1 MGEKKRIDAGM
12 ADLVIVDTWRV
23 LGKGKALQ
31 GLPRDTRDKYIK
43 KVQKDIKA
51 ALGCAKKK
59 PNCANLLIGVDTF
72 SMSSLGEDALEKK
85 NTKRAMVWLK
95 EQDATTER
103 LATQYRDMK
112 EWFIWGVSDRG
123 WAFNLLNGEKYFD
136 GEFRTDESDED
147 GALKVAKEMVLRF
160 SNEGGNV
167 LVVNDFEGSV
177 MKEAIESTGRVYV
190 PGVRDKESGGLVY
203 A

>member
-51 ALGCAKKK
+51 ALECAKRK

-103 LATQYRDMK
+103 LTTQYRDMK

-123 WAFNLLNGEKYFD
+123 WAFNLLEGEKYFD